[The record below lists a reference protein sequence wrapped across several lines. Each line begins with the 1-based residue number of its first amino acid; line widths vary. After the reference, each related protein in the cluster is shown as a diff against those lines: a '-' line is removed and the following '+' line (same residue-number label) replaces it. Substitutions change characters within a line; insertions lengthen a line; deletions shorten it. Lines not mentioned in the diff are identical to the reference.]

1 MEGKKTGKYYS
12 ETSHNTILFCYT
24 LFSVILIGEALLL
37 SWEKWALIL
46 IAAGV
51 VLAWIVH
58 IRQSIPS
65 NYRIWL
71 YAILMMATAFFY
83 GSHTTSTF
91 DLGIVMT
98 GVVLIYMSTGVL
110 GLITLCQITYYLA
123 IIYDLFFLYNQ
134 GEVFDRLLITR
145 TLLHLFIV
153 TLFCL
158 IARSYMRRQ
167 ANLMGRTEESKQ
179 ELAEMTG
186 RLNDFLANISHEIR
200 TPINAVIGLTRI
212 CIDRTDDRE
221 IKKDL
226 TSVMEAGNKVADQIS
241 DILDYSEI
249 DMGTLAVSEE
259 DYMISSLLH
268 DLVTEI
274 SPIRKKNLELIINV
288 DPRLPSVLRT
298 DVVKLKKI
306 LRHLLDNAIKYTNE
320 GGVYL
325 HLSFEQREY
334 GINLLIEVRDTGIGM
349 DQAQLEKAFEGLYQA
364 DSGRTRYSSGLGLG
378 LAIIRGFVRSLNG
391 FFVAQS
397 EPNVGTTVR
406 ISIPQKVVN
415 SEYCMSL
422 RNPEKL
428 CIGTCYKMS
437 TIKHPLVKEFYDA
450 YGQNLM
456 LGLGVKIHR
465 ADRLDDLKEIDR
477 EVKLTHV
484 FVGMQIYLED
494 REYIDAMSKRAMVAV
509 ICDWEFELPEG
520 SEITL
525 IRRPLYGFS
534 YTTFINLNREER
546 KAAEGKLYARGVRT
560 LVVDDEYMNLTVANQ
575 ILRGYGMVV
584 NTALSGAEAVEYVR
598 TNEVDL
604 IFMDHMMAGM
614 DGVEAMKR
622 IRSVLGKE
630 GKETVIV
637 ALTANT
643 VSTANEMFLR
653 EGFDAFLAKPIV
665 ISELERVL
673 KKVLPKSM
681 LTLETKASG
690 IKRSGTGISGEPEKA
705 GEAKEPGEA
714 VKPEEAEEQQKQADE
729 QFSVLKEL
737 GIDTATGL
745 GYCQGDEEFYKVLL
759 LQFADEAE
767 GKIREAGGHLQ
778 DNDLKNYEILVH
790 AVKGTA
796 KMIGAGHL
804 SEEAYEL
811 EKAAHSGDGDTIR
824 LSHGGVME
832 EYKRIADEIHGCF
845 RKGSNETMP
854 DDEAMEFYPDDGA
867 DDEVMEFYPDDG
879 ADNEV
884 MKFYPDDGADNE
896 VLEFYPEGSEYHE

>member
-1 MEGKKTGKYYS
+1 
-12 ETSHNTILFCYT
+12 
-24 LFSVILIGEALLL
+24 
-37 SWEKWALIL
+37 
-46 IAAGV
+46 
-51 VLAWIVH
+51 
-58 IRQSIPS
+58 
-65 NYRIWL
+65 
-71 YAILMMATAFFY
+71 
-83 GSHTTSTF
+83 
-91 DLGIVMT
+91 
-98 GVVLIYMSTGVL
+98 
-110 GLITLCQITYYLA
+110 
-123 IIYDLFFLYNQ
+123 
-134 GEVFDRLLITR
+134 
-145 TLLHLFIV
+145 
-153 TLFCL
+153 
-158 IARSYMRRQ
+158 
-167 ANLMGRTEESKQ
+167 
-179 ELAEMTG
+179 
-186 RLNDFLANISHEIR
+186 
-200 TPINAVIGLTRI
+200 
-212 CIDRTDDRE
+212 
-221 IKKDL
+221 
-226 TSVMEAGNKVADQIS
+226 
-241 DILDYSEI
+241 
-249 DMGTLAVSEE
+249 
-259 DYMISSLLH
+259 
-268 DLVTEI
+268 
-274 SPIRKKNLELIINV
+274 
-288 DPRLPSVLRT
+288 
-298 DVVKLKKI
+298 
-306 LRHLLDNAIKYTNE
+306 
-320 GGVYL
+320 
-325 HLSFEQREY
+325 
-334 GINLLIEVRDTGIGM
+334 
-349 DQAQLEKAFEGLYQA
+349 
-364 DSGRTRYSSGLGLG
+364 
-378 LAIIRGFVRSLNG
+378 
-391 FFVAQS
+391 
-397 EPNVGTTVR
+397 
-406 ISIPQKVVN
+406 
-415 SEYCMSL
+415 
-422 RNPEKL
+422 
-428 CIGTCYKMS
+428 
-437 TIKHPLVKEFYDA
+437 
-450 YGQNLM
+450 
-456 LGLGVKIHR
+456 
-465 ADRLDDLKEIDR
+465 
-477 EVKLTHV
+477 
-484 FVGMQIYLED
+484 
-494 REYIDAMSKRAMVAV
+494 
-509 ICDWEFELPEG
+509 
-520 SEITL
+520 
-525 IRRPLYGFS
+525 
-534 YTTFINLNREER
+534 
-546 KAAEGKLYARGVRT
+546 
-560 LVVDDEYMNLTVANQ
+560 
-575 ILRGYGMVV
+575 
-584 NTALSGAEAVEYVR
+584 
-598 TNEVDL
+598 
-604 IFMDHMMAGM
+604 MDHMMAGM

-630 GKETVIV
+630 GKEAVIV

-824 LSHGGVME
+824 LSHSGVME